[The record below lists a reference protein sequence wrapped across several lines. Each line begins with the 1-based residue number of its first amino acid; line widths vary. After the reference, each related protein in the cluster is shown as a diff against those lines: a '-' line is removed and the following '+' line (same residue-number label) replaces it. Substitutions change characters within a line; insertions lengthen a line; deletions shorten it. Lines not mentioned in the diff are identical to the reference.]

1 MTAATITER
10 MDGGALGKDSAVL
23 TVSDGETYVSKL
35 SNPLGAS
42 LAQGETTAAWAGSAI
57 NLSYALS
64 GRTFTITY
72 KVAGSSVTDKK
83 VYIDVKGR
91 L

>member
-1 MTAATITER
+1 
-10 MDGGALGKDSAVL
+10 MDGGDLGEDSAVL
-23 TVSDGETYVSKL
+23 TVSDGETYVSSL

-42 LAQGETTAAWAGSAI
+42 LTLAETTAAGTAV

-64 GRTFTITY
+64 GRTFTITL
-72 KVAGSSVTDKK
+72 KSGGSGLTDKK